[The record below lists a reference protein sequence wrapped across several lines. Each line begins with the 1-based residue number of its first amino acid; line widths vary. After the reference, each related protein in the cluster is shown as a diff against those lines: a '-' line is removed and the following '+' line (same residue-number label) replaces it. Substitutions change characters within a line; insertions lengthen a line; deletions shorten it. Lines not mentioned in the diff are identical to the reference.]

1 VPIGPDTPVDILL
14 PAYNEAA
21 SIEATL
27 RELHKTLAP
36 LARIRFVVCEDGST
50 DGTRKILVRMAEEL
64 PMKLV
69 LGESRKGYSRA
80 IIDGFR
86 ACTAPYVFC
95 LDSDGQCD
103 PGDFESFCPLVPGA
117 DVVMGWRVDRQ
128 DTRARLAMSGL
139 FKLIYRFL
147 LGVQLHDPSCSY
159 LLVSRPALDHLLAIP
174 TLGTLTQGFWWE
186 FAARLDRSGF
196 YFVEIPVNHR
206 PRAAGHTQVY
216 RWPRLPG
223 IFLRHVAG
231 LFKIRR
237 ETPRLPRHRP
247 GG

>member
-1 VPIGPDTPVDILL
+1 VPIGPDTPVDLLL
-14 PAYNEAA
+14 PVYNEAG

-36 LARIRFVVCEDGST
+36 LANVRFVICEDGST
-50 DGTRKILVRMAEEL
+50 DGSRAILVRLAEEL
-64 PMKLV
+64 PIKLV
-69 LGESRKGYSRA
+69 LGVERKGYSRA

-95 LDSDGQCD
+95 LDGDGQCD
-103 PGDFESFCPLVPGA
+103 PRDFESFCPLVPAA
-117 DVVMGWRVDRQ
+117 DVVMGWRVNRQ
-128 DTRARLAMSGL
+128 DTRARRAMSGF
-139 FKLIYRFL
+139 FKIIYRGL
-147 LGVQLHDPSCSY
+147 LDVRLHDPSCSY
-159 LLVSRPALDHLLAIP
+159 LLVSRPALDYLLSIP

-196 YFVEIPVNHR
+196 RFVEIPVNHR

-223 IFLRHVAG
+223 IFLRHVGG
-231 LFKIRR
+231 LVAIRR
-237 ETPRLPRHRP
+237 ETPRLPRRRQ
-247 GG
+247 GD